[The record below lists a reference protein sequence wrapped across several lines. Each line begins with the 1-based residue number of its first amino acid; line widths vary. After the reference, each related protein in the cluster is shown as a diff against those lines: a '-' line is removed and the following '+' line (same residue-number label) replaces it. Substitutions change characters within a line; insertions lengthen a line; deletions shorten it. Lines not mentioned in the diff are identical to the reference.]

1 MKVVRVRVTGKI
13 AGVARVFP
21 YDHKLN
27 PDEKP
32 LYRVPIYE
40 VRVNESSVFKA
51 IRFGFRGH
59 FEHPWDPH
67 RKCDEGIVA
76 QREVAAEW
84 NGGYSPHS
92 FGGAGLRGGFRIR
105 SDQVYIH
112 EGPMLSNTAG
122 GTLSCVEI
130 TSIHEADD
138 WNRFVMTVARE
149 AGVNYVGAAV
159 KAKKV
164 LVTVEA
170 AAVPNGLLVGRA
182 FRWTDPATARV
193 FNKFDGLQD
202 WETTTVPWGGR

>member
-13 AGVARVFP
+13 AGVACVFP
-21 YDHKLN
+21 YDHKID

-32 LYRVPIYE
+32 LYRVPTYE
-40 VRVNESSVFKA
+40 VRVNESSIFKA

-59 FEHPWDPH
+59 FERPWDPY

-92 FGGAGLRGGFRIR
+92 FWGAGLRGGFRIR

-112 EGPMLSNTAG
+112 EGPTKGEAG

-130 TSIHEADD
+130 TSSHEASD

-149 AGVNYVGAAV
+149 AGANYVGAAV
-159 KAKKV
+159 QAGKV

-170 AAVPNGLLVGRA
+170 AAMPKGLLVGRA
-182 FRWTDPATARV
+182 SKIPGRTD
-193 FNKFDGLQD
+193 FYEN
-202 WETTTVPWGGR
+202 WETTTEPWKDR